1 MIKKPNLADKHDFH
15 VNSTDDFD
23 AINIYIKDE
32 LDSANNLELNCNN
45 FTINEES
52 TILDDYDMYRSK
64 KARKRE
70 KTQTITHKNN
80 TLLEKEMILW
90 LEQ

>member
-1 MIKKPNLADKHDFH
+1 MTKKPKLADKHDFH

-23 AINIYIKDE
+23 AIKLYIKDE

-52 TILDDYDMYRSK
+52 TILDDYDMYIEAK
-64 KARKRE
+64 KQERE
-70 KTQTITHKNN
+70 KKRKQ
-80 TLLEKEMILW
+80 LLTKIINYLRGR
-90 LEQ
+90 

>member
-1 MIKKPNLADKHDFH
+1 MTKKPNLADKHDFH

-23 AINIYIKDE
+23 AIKLYIKDE

-52 TILDDYDMYRSK
+52 TILDDYDIYIE
-64 KARKRE
+64 ARKGE

-80 TLLEKEMILW
+80 QLLEREMILW

>member
-1 MIKKPNLADKHDFH
+1 MTKNPNLADKHDFH

-32 LDSANNLELNCNN
+32 LESANNLEPNCNN

-52 TILDDYDMYRSK
+52 TI
-64 KARKRE
+64 
-70 KTQTITHKNN
+70 
-80 TLLEKEMILW
+80 
-90 LEQ
+90 

>member
-1 MIKKPNLADKHDFH
+1 MTKKPKLADKHDFH

-23 AINIYIKDE
+23 AIKLYIKDE

-52 TILDDYDMYRSK
+52 NILDDYDMYIEAK
-64 KARKRE
+64 KQERE
-70 KTQTITHKNN
+70 KKRKQ
-80 TLLEKEMILW
+80 LLTKIINYLRGR
-90 LEQ
+90 

>member
-1 MIKKPNLADKHDFH
+1 MTKKPKLADKHDFH

-23 AINIYIKDE
+23 AIKLYIKDE

-52 TILDDYDMYRSK
+52 TILDDYDMYIEAK
-64 KARKRE
+64 KQERE
-70 KTQTITHKNN
+70 KKRKQ
-80 TLLEKEMILW
+80 LLTKIINYLRRR
-90 LEQ
+90 